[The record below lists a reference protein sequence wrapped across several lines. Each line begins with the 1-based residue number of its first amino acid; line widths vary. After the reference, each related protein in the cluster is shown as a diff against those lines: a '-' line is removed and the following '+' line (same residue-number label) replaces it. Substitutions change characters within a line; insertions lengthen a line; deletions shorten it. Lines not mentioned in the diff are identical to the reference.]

1 MVLTK
6 KYPMIDTTST
16 KTKQKA
22 HCDMAFFFQ
31 KCKWKTTRRN
41 KLKYKE
47 KATQKEQNTMY

>member
-6 KYPMIDTTST
+6 KYSMIDTTST

-22 HCDMAFFFQ
+22 HCDMAFFQ

-47 KATQKEQNTMY
+47 KATKKEQNTMY